1 MKLYRF
7 YRLDQQGRPLGRPED
22 IHCDSDLQARFRGK
36 QILAAEETVPV
47 LDIWNGEGRVVQLT
61 QADSDRP
68 ATDQGGGRL
77 PALGDEID
85 ESLKFGRSMLQ
96 T

>member
-7 YRLDQQGRPLGRPED
+7 YRLDQHGKPLGRPED

-47 LDIWNGEGRVVQLT
+47 LDIWNGDGRVVQLT
-61 QADSDRP
+61 QADSGRA
-68 ATDQGGGRL
+68 ATDQSGGRL
-77 PALGDEID
+77 RALGDEID
-85 ESLKFGRSMLQ
+85 ERMKFGRNTLQ
-96 T
+96 A